1 MGQQVGQG
9 RYCQPPIARGAC
21 RGDVET
27 AEGSQVPVETE
38 FKVRIRHVTYSRAGS
53 RA

>member
-9 RYCQPPIARGAC
+9 SHRKPLITCGAC

-27 AEGSQVPVETE
+27 AEGSWVPVETE
-38 FKVRIRHVTYSRAGS
+38 FKVRIRHVAYSRAGS
-53 RA
+53 GA